1 MKGYPHYAQAITFA
15 LDRLRL
21 ELPVEL
27 AYHNLWHTASD
38 VLPGSIRLAEHSG
51 VQETDVRLLEV
62 AAAYHDV
69 GFTVTSINH
78 ELIGARIAAQ
88 TLPDFGFS
96 DTQIEKIM
104 GMILATRHPQSPQ
117 NLLEEILADADL
129 DVLGRA
135 DFWSR
140 NVALRQEG
148 INFGREVPLEQWFEG
163 QATFLKTHQYFTSA
177 ARTLRDKRKKQN
189 IALLEAKL
197 QSVFE
202 RQ

>member
-1 MKGYPHYAQAITFA
+1 MKGHPHYAQAITFA

-38 VLPGSIRLAEHSG
+38 VLPSSIRLAEHSG

-69 GFTVTSINH
+69 GFTVTGINH

-88 TLPDFGFS
+88 TLPDFGLS

-148 INFGREVPLEQWFEG
+148 INFGREVPLSEWFEG

-177 ARTLRDKRKKQN
+177 ARTLRDKRKKHN